1 MRRKIGLTE
10 KKSDWVGKRTVAI
23 KGTRLNYNVSDQLKY
38 KRELLKL
45 TREMTS
51 ETQRRILNLFRTEN
65 SKDFF
70 KQQREATMDESV
82 TSKSKKLLNKLMK
95 KFEKLF
101 SLKAKELA
109 NGMLESSLKTSQ
121 SNLKTSL
128 KQLSGG
134 VSLNTGV
141 VPKGMEDVAQAII
154 NENVSLIKSIPS
166 EYYDKIQGAVMRSIT
181 TGNGLADL
189 VPEIKKY
196 SGQSDRRVSLL
207 ALDQTRK
214 AYNTI
219 NKQRMQSI
227 GVKKFEWIHSG
238 GGQHPRI
245 SHMKLDGKI
254 FSFNDLPLKGEE
266 GFVNGQFPGQAI
278 NCRCTMVPVIEFEN
292 GEEI

>member
-1 MRRKIGLTE
+1 MGT
-10 KKSDWVGKRTVAI
+10 RTVAL
-23 KGTRLNYNVSDQLKY
+23 KGTRLNYNVSDQLRY
-38 KRELLKL
+38 KKELMKL
-45 TREMTS
+45 TRAMTS
-51 ETQRRILNLFRTEN
+51 EVQRRILGLFRTEN
-65 SKDFF
+65 SKEFF
-70 KQQREATMDESV
+70 KQQKKATMDASV
-82 TSKSKKLLNKLMK
+82 TSKSKKLLNELMA

-101 SLKAKELA
+101 SSKAKELA
-109 NGMLESSLKTSQ
+109 DGMLANTLKTSK
-121 SNLKTSL
+121 STLGSSL

-134 VSLNTGV
+134 VTLNTGV
-141 VPKGMEDVAQAII
+141 VPKGMEEVSQAIV

-166 EYYDKIQGAVMRSIT
+166 EYIPKIEGAVMRSIT

-189 VPEIKKY
+189 EPEIKKY

-254 FSFNDLPLKGEE
+254 FSFDDLPLKGEE

-292 GEEI
+292 GEEV

>member
-1 MRRKIGLTE
+1 MNNKIKLTD
-10 KKSDWVGKRTVAI
+10 KKSQWVGKRTVAL

-38 KRELLKL
+38 KRELMKL
-45 TREMTS
+45 TRSMVS
-51 ETQRRILNLFRTEN
+51 EVQRRVLDLFRTEN
-65 SKDFF
+65 SKEFF
-70 KQQREATMDESV
+70 KQQRKAATDASV
-82 TSKSKKLLNKLMK
+82 SSKSKKLLNELMK

-101 SLKAKELA
+101 SSKATELA
-109 NGMLESSLKTSQ
+109 EGMLSNSLKTSQ
-121 SNLKTSL
+121 STLKTSL

-134 VSLNTGV
+134 VALNTGV
-141 VPKGMEDVAQAII
+141 VPKGMEDVSQAII

-166 EYYDKIQGAVMRSIT
+166 EYLDKVSGAVMRSIT
-181 TGNGLADL
+181 TGNGLSDL
-189 VPEIKKY
+189 EPEIKKY
-196 SGQSDRRVSLL
+196 SGQTDRRVSLL

-278 NCRCTMVPVIEFEN
+278 NCRCTMLPVIEFED